1 MEYLV
6 TNHAQ
11 QHRDPARHGEG
22 HWFAVRTRAQQER
35 AVRDR
40 LRGQGVEPLLPT
52 VRRVSRWS
60 DRRKLIEV
68 PLFTGY
74 CFANFLL
81 HEKISILQ
89 IPGVAYVVGRGGEPE
104 PVRREEI
111 DALRILAGS
120 GMPYEPCGALAEGD
134 PVEVARG
141 PLAGLR
147 GRLIRRD
154 GAHYIVIG
162 VHLIQQGAS
171 LRVSVHD
178 VVPLARELP
187 STATRTAPPSRCPA
201 GPRES

>member
-1 MEYLV
+1 MEDLV
-6 TNHAQ
+6 TNQAQ
-11 QHRDPARHGEG
+11 HHHDPAHHGEG
-22 HWFAVRTRAQQER
+22 YWFAVRTRAQQEK

-52 VRRVSRWS
+52 VRRVSQWS
-60 DRRKLIEV
+60 DRKKLIEV

-81 HEKISILQ
+81 QEKASILQ

-104 PVRREEI
+104 PVRQEEI
-111 DALRILAGS
+111 DALRILAES
-120 GMPYEPCGALAEGD
+120 GMPYEPCAALAEGD
-134 PVEVARG
+134 PVELVRG

-162 VHLIQQGAS
+162 VQLIQQGAS

-178 VVPLARELP
+178 VVPIARELP
-187 STATRTAPPSRCPA
+187 STVTRTAPPPTFTLHC
-201 GPRES
+201 